1 MESPF
6 VQDNYLR
13 LNSLIEKA
21 VPPVV
26 TKVFKKYFQ
35 DPFQQSKI
43 LQHYAVELEAM
54 KTAHIISAFQF
65 KMIFPFVGMCIL
77 SWYIYIC
84 IYISNI
90 KFMCMRLK
98 NWDKSEVHPPFH
110 SYGTNT
116 HTFYTL
122 RLCKLILCL
131 SCRIITLLYRRLY
144 FELNFRNHPLITP
157 LDIFCKQKMNLI
169 YN

>member
-26 TKVFKKYFQ
+26 TKVFKEYFQ

-43 LQHYAVELEAM
+43 LQHYAEELEAM

-65 KMIFPFVGMCIL
+65 NMIFPSVGMCIL
-77 SWYIYIC
+77 S
-84 IYISNI
+84 
-90 KFMCMRLK
+90 
-98 NWDKSEVHPPFH
+98 
-110 SYGTNT
+110 
-116 HTFYTL
+116 
-122 RLCKLILCL
+122 
-131 SCRIITLLYRRLY
+131 
-144 FELNFRNHPLITP
+144 
-157 LDIFCKQKMNLI
+157 
-169 YN
+169 